1 MLKRLAS
8 YAVVAGFVLITSGVF
23 SAYLLGLKS
32 DREEVLAR
40 MGDVSAEYEK
50 FNTNVSLYGD
60 YREDLH
66 ESIFENLFFETMYT
80 SDKLVKD
87 ELAKYEGMVDEMT
100 LSVNVLDD
108 LCKNIYYP
116 KSEVNNMCNNY
127 KTMYEQVVNYFVY
140 DINDYNANVDKYNEY
155 EKANNLI
162 FTINRYE
169 TSKKY
174 IDYNGDNKFA
184 GKEE

>member
-66 ESIFENLFFETMYT
+66 ESMWGFNYPEAG
-80 SDKLVKD
+80 LVKIR
-87 ELAKYEGMVDEMT
+87 
-100 LSVNVLDD
+100 
-108 LCKNIYYP
+108 KN
-116 KSEVNNMCNNY
+116 
-127 KTMYEQVVNYFVY
+127 
-140 DINDYNANVDKYNEY
+140 
-155 EKANNLI
+155 
-162 FTINRYE
+162 
-169 TSKKY
+169 KK
-174 IDYNGDNKFA
+174 
-184 GKEE
+184 